1 MIVPGFRGR
10 TRYALHF
17 YRVLQGLQSGFLVII
32 SIFAALLTVVSL
44 RSLTRISD
52 PLTSPGVLDHL
63 SLLMGVHERTAVVV
77 WELDDW
83 CSNVFVFIY
92 QSQPSDGSFYITKE
106 HRETLLPSLLGD
118 EERTPPN
125 GSLLTLEEKIAE
137 LASASKKHLPILH
150 SRGIVFSDTSQH
162 TRFPILI
169 RLSSKAFIHPNKE
182 AVLLSLDSFLRNES
196 TFEYREETS
205 MGLLANEDKRALQ
218 WFAINLLRGTFF
230 HSDFSISQTVLI
242 LNVREHDAELTF
254 AINSSVI
261 KSFTSFPHVNYRT
274 YKLRAYGHLIQLL
287 TLKFPGLGLYSGRR
301 GMYGLKKEL
310 KESLRSPCMN
320 PIVNGT
326 WEIEGSLITVRGLI
340 PPQYEMVKEKDGPF
354 AGKKVNKP
362 VANISKCKSKAVA
375 YLQKVMLPQQ
385 HNQTEQFKK
394 VFTALG
400 RVRPIYLE
408 GLFLEKLFEQGL
420 TLPVRGGI
428 IGCRQIMESL
438 KYSCKSPN
446 TEQPFSCTDMI
457 YLITILQELLGL
469 KSLSCSLYSPRNIS
483 KGMNGDWPFAAAFY
497 IYQNGL

>member
-1 MIVPGFRGR
+1 MPFISIEFSKDSNPD
-10 TRYALHF
+10 
-17 YRVLQGLQSGFLVII
+17 SLVII

-150 SRGIVFSDTSQH
+150 SRGITHFFVMN
-162 TRFPILI
+162 P
-169 RLSSKAFIHPNKE
+169 
-182 AVLLSLDSFLRNES
+182 LLSIGKKLPWAS
-196 TFEYREETS
+196 
-205 MGLLANEDKRALQ
+205 
-218 WFAINLLRGTFF
+218 
-230 HSDFSISQTVLI
+230 SQMRTKERFNVLI

-354 AGKKVNKP
+354 AGKKV
-362 VANISKCKSKAVA
+362 
-375 YLQKVMLPQQ
+375 MLPQQ

-400 RVRPIYLE
+400 RKHIESVDIGKKH
-408 GLFLEKLFEQGL
+408 GLL
-420 TLPVRGGI
+420 
-428 IGCRQIMESL
+428 
-438 KYSCKSPN
+438 
-446 TEQPFSCTDMI
+446 
-457 YLITILQELLGL
+457 
-469 KSLSCSLYSPRNIS
+469 
-483 KGMNGDWPFAAAFY
+483 
-497 IYQNGL
+497 